1 LGTYTVDHTM
11 LKSGAIHR
19 ANGGYIILNAKDLF
33 LSPGVWEGLKR
44 VIRTK
49 EARVEDPLE
58 YLGTFSTQG
67 LRPHPIPVDLKVAIT
82 GDPMIYRLLS
92 AMDED
97 FWEMFKVKADFDSQ
111 IERSQDNLDAY
122 ASFIASC
129 CQTEELLPFDP
140 SGVAEIVEHAARL
153 VADQGKLSTRFGV
166 LKDILV
172 EADYWC
178 HRDQASVVT
187 QEYVRKAIDEKV
199 YRSNLVEERLR
210 EFITEGTLMVDV
222 QGEAVGQVNGLSV
235 YDLGD
240 VSFGK
245 PSRITARTYMGRRGL
260 MNIERESQLSGRIHD
275 KGVLILGG
283 YLGYKFAQEK
293 PLTLSATVCF
303 EQSYEGVEGDSA
315 SSTEL
320 YAILSSLS
328 GLPVRQ
334 DIAITGS
341 VNQNGDVQPIGGVN
355 QKIEGFFKVCQAK
368 GITGTQ
374 GVMIPHQNVRNLMLR
389 QEVVDA
395 VRNGRFHIY
404 SVSSID
410 QGIEVLTGTPA
421 GDRSHDGSYPDG
433 TVNRLVDKRLRELAQ
448 GLRSFSGNGAKG
460 AGDEGDTSP

>member
-1 LGTYTVDHTM
+1 
-11 LKSGAIHR
+11 
-19 ANGGYIILNAKDLF
+19 
-33 LSPGVWEGLKR
+33 
-44 VIRTK
+44 
-49 EARVEDPLE
+49 
-58 YLGTFSTQG
+58 
-67 LRPHPIPVDLKVAIT
+67 
-82 GDPMIYRLLS
+82 
-92 AMDED
+92 
-97 FWEMFKVKADFDSQ
+97 MFKVKADFDSQ

-129 CQTEELLPFDP
+129 CQTEEMLPFDP
-140 SGVAEIVEHAARL
+140 SGVAEVVEHAARL
-153 VADQGKLSTRFGV
+153 VADQDKLSTRFGV

-178 HRDQASVVT
+178 RRDQASVVT
-187 QEYVRKAIDEKV
+187 QEYVRRAIDDKV

-210 EFITEGTLMVDV
+210 EFITEGTLLVDV
-222 QGEAVGQVNGLSV
+222 QGKAVGQVNGLAV

-245 PSRITARTYMGRRGL
+245 PSRITARTYMGHRGL
-260 MNIERESQLSGRIHD
+260 TNIERESQLSGRIHD

-283 YLGYKFAQEK
+283 YLGHRFAQEK
-293 PLTLSATVCF
+293 PLTLSASVCF

-374 GVMIPHQNVRNLMLR
+374 NVMIPHQNVRNLMLR
-389 QEVVDA
+389 QEVVGA
-395 VRNGRFHIY
+395 VRDGRFHIY

-421 GDRSHDGSYPDG
+421 GDRGPDGSYPEG
-433 TVNRLVDKRLRELAQ
+433 TVNLLVDRRLRELAQ
-448 GLRSFSGNGAKG
+448 GLRGFSGDGAKS
-460 AGDEGDTSP
+460 AGEETEASS